1 MRVLG
6 RATRNRMSGTKLLS
20 FFEGVFFFPI
30 FAAPNEEDAQ
40 VAKLVDALLS
50 GSSAARCAG
59 SNPVL
64 GTKIAH
70 NPLNFNGFLFLVGQ
84 LYPLFTPFYHVW

>member
-1 MRVLG
+1 
-6 RATRNRMSGTKLLS
+6 MSGKILS
-20 FFEGVFFFPI
+20 FFEGVSFFLI
-30 FAAPNEEDAQ
+30 FAPPNKGDAQ

-64 GTKIAH
+64 GTKMAQ
-70 NPLNFNGFLFLVGQ
+70 NPLNFNGFVFLVGQ
-84 LYPLFTPFYHVW
+84 FYPLFTPFYHIW